1 MEPSAFKT
9 CFETSRAPLL
19 AYLVRAS
26 GNPDLA
32 EEVLQEAY
40 VRLLNASPRDLR
52 PEALRGWLLTTA
64 TRLLRDHWRRH
75 RRLQWWPWGS
85 DEGDEPG
92 PAEPVSP
99 EPPADLRAQERQLV
113 AHGFSRLSPRQRS
126 LLWLAYVE
134 GLDHAELA
142 RALGLGQGSVKVL
155 LHRARQRMQGALL
168 ELENPFFGGGS

>member
-1 MEPSAFKT
+1 MDPSAFKT

-19 AYLVRAS
+19 AYLVRVS

-75 RRLQWWPWGS
+75 RC
-85 DEGDEPG
+85 
-92 PAEPVSP
+92 
-99 EPPADLRAQERQLV
+99 
-113 AHGFSRLSPRQRS
+113 
-126 LLWLAYVE
+126 LL
-134 GLDHAELA
+134 
-142 RALGLGQGSVKVL
+142 ALGP
-155 LHRARQRMQGALL
+155 RRR
-168 ELENPFFGGGS
+168 